1 MRFFALATRTPD
13 TESLGPAVG
22 IKPKPNKL
30 RKLLRRKPRR
40 SPSLSSALSES
51 FSELESVSSIEN
63 FRVVGHVEE
72 ILFRPEDPEASARS
86 SRESTAVEDDEP
98 PEQKDPVAR
107 SGVVVMKRELF
118 SEQTI
123 YVDALDQLTLVDPD
137 LKAME
142 RNETMGSVYVDALE
156 GDADTKVEIKDA
168 MEISV
173 VAEVKPGISPK
184 KGLRTDWRF
193 IDD

>member
-13 TESLGPAVG
+13 AESLGPAVG

-30 RKLLRRKPRR
+30 RKLFRRKPRR
-40 SPSLSSALSES
+40 SPSLTSSLTSALSES
-51 FSELESVSSIEN
+51 FSELESVSSVEN

-72 ILFRPEDPEASARS
+72 ILFGPEDQEASARS
-86 SRESTAVEDDEP
+86 SRESTAVDPDES
-98 PEQKDPVAR
+98 PEQKEQVAK

-118 SEQTI
+118 SERTI

-137 LKAME
+137 KTIE
-142 RNETMGSVYVDALE
+142 RNETMRSVYVDALE
-156 GDADTKVEIKDA
+156 GDADTKVEIKEA

-173 VAEVKPGISPK
+173 VAEVKPGICSQE
-184 KGLRTDWRF
+184 RTLD
-193 IDD
+193 